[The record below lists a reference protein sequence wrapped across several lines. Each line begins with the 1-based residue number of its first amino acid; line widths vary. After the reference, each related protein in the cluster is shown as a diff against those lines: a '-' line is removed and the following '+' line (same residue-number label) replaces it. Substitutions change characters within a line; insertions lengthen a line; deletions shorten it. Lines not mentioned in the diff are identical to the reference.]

1 MAGPYPYGRDLD
13 PNHTDRE
20 QKAVYVEPGYTEINI
35 TPSTVDQGDT
45 LEVNLKDLNVS
56 SVIRSDSLGVSF
68 NIELTGG
75 STSPDANRTIVN
87 NLGRAIVKRIVVK
100 MAGFVLYDLNEADT
114 YYCCKDLWQMT
125 ALQRSNAS
133 EWGIHDRPNVAK
145 IKVGAGDADTTNA
158 DDVALARQDEA
169 EGGKNRF
176 VIPLVFDLFTDHLIL
191 GKNGISDPIS
201 FEITFNTYANVI
213 LSSNSGASYKI
224 TNLKLRHKIAVE
236 RSLSDRLHEKYRELN
251 VYPYTYVHHYRKLQL
266 DKSSTQW
273 DIEITQAT
281 LSLRGILMVFEDVS
295 AGKTGPSFGRN
306 PEYFPNPGIT
316 NVLITINGTPNS
328 IYPQGY
334 NSTQQWPEALKGLVP
349 QKIRDLGL
357 QSVTKTAF
365 STSKFAWWLDMR
377 ASGDE
382 RLHGNGRK
390 LEGTSSIVLQMTRAR
405 TSTGTLNCYIYLE
418 KDAVLKIANNQYVS
432 AVY

>member
-1 MAGPYPYGRDLD
+1 M
-13 PNHTDRE
+13 
-20 QKAVYVEPGYTEINI
+20 
-35 TPSTVDQGDT
+35 
-45 LEVNLKDLNVS
+45 
-56 SVIRSDSLGVSF
+56 
-68 NIELTGG
+68 
-75 STSPDANRTIVN
+75 
-87 NLGRAIVKRIVVK
+87 
-100 MAGFVLYDLNEADT
+100 
-114 YYCCKDLWQMT
+114 
-125 ALQRSNAS
+125 
-133 EWGIHDRPNVAK
+133 GIHDRPNVAK

-169 EGGKNRF
+169 EGAKNRF

-191 GKNGISDPIS
+191 GKNGINDPIS
-201 FEITFNTYANVI
+201 FEITFNTYANVV
-213 LSSNSGASYKI
+213 LSSNTGASYKI

-236 RSLSDRLHEKYRELN
+236 KSLSDKLHEKYRELG

-281 LSLRGILMVFEDVS
+281 RSLRGILMIFEDVS
-295 AGKTGPSFGRN
+295 AGKTGPAFGRN

-334 NSTQQWPEALKGLVP
+334 NNTQQWPEALKGLVP

-357 QSVTKTAF
+357 QSVSKTAF

-377 ASGDE
+377 ASGDDK
-382 RLHGNGRK
+382 LHGNGRT

-405 TSTGTLNCYIYLE
+405 TSTGMLNCYIYLE
-418 KDAVLKIANNQYVS
+418 KDAILKIQNNRYVS
-432 AVY
+432 AIY